1 MQRKVILV
9 SMLGMVGLVL
19 LVAISTVT
27 VLALA
32 GSYANP
38 TAVEEAAE
46 IVPLQAEPV
55 SHQELVKPALEYQR
69 TGYAGKSGC
78 SYSAKMQLTEAP
90 AKQALEEPLAQIQ
103 P

>member
-19 LVAISTVT
+19 LIAISTVT
-27 VLALA
+27 VFALV
-32 GSYANP
+32 GGQANP

-55 SHQELVKPALEYQR
+55 SYQEVVKPAREYQR

-90 AKQALEEPLAQIQ
+90 AKPAPEQPLAQIQ